1 MRLRVR
7 EGLSSVSSMG
17 EGQDLLAE
25 DLAVGSS

>member
-7 EGLSSVSSMG
+7 EGLSRVSPVG

-25 DLAVGSS
+25 GLAAGSS